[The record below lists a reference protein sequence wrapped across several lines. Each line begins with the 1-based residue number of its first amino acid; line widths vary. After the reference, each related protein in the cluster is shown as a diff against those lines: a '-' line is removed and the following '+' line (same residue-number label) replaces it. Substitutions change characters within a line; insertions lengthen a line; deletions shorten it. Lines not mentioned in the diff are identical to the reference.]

1 MGVSLRQQAC
11 LTSCLLLLGSDL
23 IVFSEQRGTAGE
35 RLVQFSRWGDG
46 VKGTGHSLVL
56 PRGIPSRA

>member
-35 RLVQFSRWGDG
+35 HFSSAVFKVG
-46 VKGTGHSLVL
+46 
-56 PRGIPSRA
+56 